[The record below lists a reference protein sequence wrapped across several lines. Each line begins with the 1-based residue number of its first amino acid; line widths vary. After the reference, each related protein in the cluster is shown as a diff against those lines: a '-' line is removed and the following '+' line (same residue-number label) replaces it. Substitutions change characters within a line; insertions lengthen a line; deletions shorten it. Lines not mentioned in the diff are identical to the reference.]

1 MSGCCGIIYLYIY
14 ACAQNA
20 WGYEGGDPSLMV
32 CDIQKTN
39 LWKRFSAYLFDV
51 ILFGIVAVGFAFLL
65 SALLGYSDVSEERKS
80 LQAEFEQAHGVSFEL
95 SQDEYNAMAED
106 EREVFDGLYREFVT
120 DPAVGRLDSLLINFS
135 LIITSIG
142 ILASYLV
149 LELLIPLL
157 LKNGQTLGKKIF
169 GIGVMRVDCVRM
181 STFQLAVRTV
191 LGKYTLETM
200 LPVLMIL
207 MFFFGFM
214 PLACAAGILLILI
227 MQIIFLVSTRLRTP
241 IHDMIAGTVVV
252 DVASQMI
259 FESVEEMNE
268 YKKRLHEEDVKRAPY
283 P

>member
-1 MSGCCGIIYLYIY
+1 
-14 ACAQNA
+14 
-20 WGYEGGDPSLMV
+20 MV
-32 CDIQKTN
+32 CDIQRTN

-95 SQDEYNAMAED
+95 SQDEYNTMAED
-106 EREVFDGLYREFVT
+106 EREAFDELYREFVT

-181 STFQLAVRTV
+181 STFQLVVRTV

-227 MQIIFLVSTRLRTP
+227 MQIIFLASTRLRTP